1 MPYALQAELIQNRP
15 LPQENYLLTFRA
27 PEICRETLPGQFV
40 MAAPKTHQAVPS
52 PLLKRALAVYSVNG
66 DNLAILVK
74 AIGEGTLRLGLMRPG
89 QPANLIGP
97 LGNGFDLTAG
107 RGKTNFLIV
116 GGVGIASVYLL
127 AEKLKEQGDEV
138 HLLYGA
144 RTAADLVMLEDFQS
158 LGVDETVVG
167 TDDGSLSGGFV
178 GLVTA
183 AMEDYV
189 HGFQTSNLNFYT
201 CGPEPMLRAV
211 SAFACA
217 EEIPCQVSVEARMA
231 CGFGVCLGCS
241 VMTRDGYRLAC
252 SDGPVFQ
259 AGELLWDKA

>member
-1 MPYALQAELIQNRP
+1 MPYALQAELIRNRR

-40 MAAPKTHQAVPS
+40 MAAPKTHQVVPS
-52 PLLKRALAVYSVNG
+52 PLLKRALAIYSVRG
-66 DNLAILVK
+66 ENLAILVK
-74 AIGEGTLRLGLMRPG
+74 AIGEGTLRLGLMQPG
-89 QPANLIGP
+89 QFANLIGP

-107 RGKTNFLIV
+107 RGKVNFLIV

-127 AEKLKEQGDEV
+127 AEKLKQQGDEV

-144 RTAADLVMLEDFQS
+144 RTAADLVMLEDFQA
-158 LGVDETVVG
+158 LDIPCFIA
-167 TDDGSLSGGFV
+167 TDDGSAGFKGFITA
-178 GLVTA
+178 GLG
-183 AMEDYV
+183 DYMRTCRYA
-189 HGFQTSNLNFYT
+189 GLNFYT

-211 SAFACA
+211 STFACA
-217 EEIPCQVSVEARMA
+217 QGIPCQVSVEARMA

-241 VMTRDGYRLAC
+241 VLTRDGNRLAC

-259 AGELLWDKA
+259 ADELVWDKS

>member
-1 MPYALQAELIQNRP
+1 MPHALQAELIQNRP
-15 LPQENYLLTFRA
+15 LPQDNYLLTFRA

-40 MAAPKTHQAVPS
+40 MAAPKTHQVVPS
-52 PLLKRALAVYSVNG
+52 PLLKRALAVYSIHGV
-66 DNLAILVK
+66 DIAILVK
-74 AIGEGTLRLGLMRPG
+74 AMGEGTLRLALMQPG
-89 QPANLIGP
+89 QCANLIGP

-107 RGKTNFLIV
+107 RGKTNFLVV

-127 AEKLKEQGDEV
+127 AEELRQQGDEV
-138 HLLYGA
+138 HLLDGA

-158 LGVDETVVG
+158 LDLPLFIA
-167 TDDGSLSGGFV
+167 TDDGSAGFRGFITA
-178 GLVTA
+178 GLG
-183 AMEDYV
+183 DYMRAC
-189 HGFQTSNLNFYT
+189 GSSNLNFYT

-217 EEIPCQVSVEARMA
+217 QGIPCQVSVEARMA

-252 SDGPVFQ
+252 SDGPVFE
-259 AGELLWDKA
+259 AGELVWDKF